1 MSNPVSIIATS
12 QGGANFEPLEAGVY
26 PARCYSMIHIG
37 TVKETYNGEDKL
49 QSKVRLTFE
58 LPTEMEVFKEENG
71 PQPRVL
77 SKEFTLSLSDKA
89 NLLAFLNSWRGKA
102 LTDEERKSFDITVL
116 VGATCMLTISH
127 KTSKQG
133 KTYAEISG
141 IGKLMKGMVIP
152 EQINPSVIFSVNSFN
167 AEVFDK
173 FPDFLKEK
181 IQSSV
186 EFQAQMNDG
195 ASIPE
200 IVDSVANPLQ
210 SDVEADDLP
219 F

>member
-1 MSNPVSIIATS
+1 MENTVSIIATS

-26 PARCYSMIHIG
+26 PARCYSMIHMG
-37 TVKETYNGEDKL
+37 TIKESFNGEDKL
-49 QSKVRLTFE
+49 MNKVRLTFE

-71 PQPRVL
+71 PQPKVL

-102 LTDEERKSFDITVL
+102 LTDDERKSFDITVL

-141 IGKLMKGMVIP
+141 IGKLMKGMVID

-167 AEVFDK
+167 PELFDK

-186 EFQAQMNDG
+186 EFQAQMNVG
-195 ASIPE
+195 ANVPE
-200 IVDSVANPLQ
+200 VVNHVSNPLP
-210 SDVEADDLP
+210 VEEADDLP

>member
-49 QSKVRLTFE
+49 QNKVRLTFE

-116 VGATCMLTISH
+116 VGATCMITISH

-141 IGKLMKGMVIP
+141 IGKLMKGMIIP
-152 EQINPSVIFSVNSFN
+152 EQINPSVIFSVNSFD
-167 AEVFDK
+167 ADTFDK

-200 IVDSVANPLQ
+200 IVDSVANPLPAEQ
-210 SDVEADDLP
+210 DGDDLP

>member
-1 MSNPVSIIATS
+1 MSNSVSIIATS

-26 PARCYSMIHIG
+26 PARCYSMVHMG
-37 TVKETYNGEDKL
+37 TIKESFNGEDKL
-49 QSKVRLTFE
+49 LNKVRLTFE

-152 EQINPSVIFSVNSFN
+152 DQINPSVIFSVNSFD
-167 AEVFDK
+167 ADTFDK

-200 IVDSVANPLQ
+200 IVDSVANPLPAEQ
-210 SDVEADDLP
+210 DGDDLP